1 MPRILIT
8 PSTLANIDAEF
19 IPALRQAGFDLVF
32 PSKGAQLD
40 EDELDAHLPGIDAT
54 LAGSEPYT
62 TRVLEAHP
70 QLRVIARVGV
80 GYDAVDIPAATR
92 LGRVVTIAPNTNQD
106 AVAEH
111 TFALMLALA
120 KDLVSQH
127 LAVKTAGWPRRAN
140 LPLRNKTL
148 GVAGLGRIGKAVAV
162 RGKVFGMRLVAYEPY
177 SVDTAFVAEHGVQ
190 VVGTFEELLERSDY
204 VSLHMPLNA
213 ETRYLINQKTLAQMK
228 PTAFLINTARG
239 GLVCEA
245 DLLAAL
251 RARKIAGAGLDV
263 FEQEPPGANPLCEL
277 DNVVLTPHAAG
288 VDTQSRDD
296 MALSA
301 ALAVV
306 ALYRGEWPEEKIVN
320 RELKGRFR
328 WKV

>member
-1 MPRILIT
+1 ETRNTMPRILIT

-19 IPALRQAGFDLVF
+19 IPVLRQAGFDLIF

-40 EDELDAHLPGIDAT
+40 EDELFAHLPGIDAT

-62 TRVLEAHP
+62 ARVLEAHP

-162 RGKVFGMRLVAYEPY
+162 RGKVFGMRLVAYEPFA
-177 SVDTAFVAEHGVQ
+177 VDTAFVAEYGVQ

-204 VSLHMPLNA
+204 V
-213 ETRYLINQKTLAQMK
+213 
-228 PTAFLINTARG
+228 
-239 GLVCEA
+239 
-245 DLLAAL
+245 
-251 RARKIAGAGLDV
+251 
-263 FEQEPPGANPLCEL
+263 
-277 DNVVLTPHAAG
+277 
-288 VDTQSRDD
+288 
-296 MALSA
+296 
-301 ALAVV
+301 
-306 ALYRGEWPEEKIVN
+306 
-320 RELKGRFR
+320 
-328 WKV
+328 